1 MKIFKNIKN
10 LEVYKFGLI
19 SPVLHGRQEKQNEYF
34 RKLSK
39 EGVEIPPG
47 SGDVYYLKPTTF
59 KRWLREFRN
68 EGLEGLMAKVRSDKG
83 KYRKITPVVLKAIE
97 EINKDTGAVSV
108 SDLYRKLI
116 IKGYMTPS
124 DLSLETL
131 RRLVIHHGLLK
142 QIKDRKQRKKFEK
155 EFFNDLWMVDF
166 KEGKS
171 VRHGKTLR
179 RTYFCGIIDDA
190 SRILVGYEWGFYQDT
205 TLFARSFKKAISI
218 YGIPKILY
226 CDQAKVFRSQYIMQI
241 CARLGISLVNAPP
254 YSPESKAKIERFNR
268 TIQQMFYPLIKDF
281 HAIDIDQLNQL
292 FDKFIR
298 EIYHLKP
305 HAGLEK
311 SESPMKKL
319 HRLLGKTKIQRIND
333 EQLEQFFLCAMKRKV
348 RLDGTITVKNTYY
361 EVDMK
366 YAGEYVDVR
375 FPVDNPDRLFLFDNN
390 NNNNKLCKELK
401 PVDLVRNANPPH
413 VSTSYSKLSNP
424 PKKEKG
430 KVR

>member
-19 SPVLHGRQEKQNEYF
+19 SPVLHGREDKQNQYF
-34 RKLSK
+34 SKLSE

-47 SGDVYYLKPTTF
+47 SGNVYYLKPTTF
-59 KRWLREFRN
+59 KRWLRKFKD
-68 EGLEGLMAKVRSDKG
+68 EGLEGLKAKIRSDKG
-83 KYRKITPVVLKAIE
+83 KYRKITPAVLKAIE
-97 EINKDTGAVSV
+97 KINKDTGAVSV

-116 IKGYMTPS
+116 INGHVTPS

-131 RRLVIHHGLLK
+131 RKLVIDNDLLK
-142 QIKDRKQRKKFEK
+142 KIKDRKQRKKFEK
-155 EFFNDLWMVDF
+155 AFFNELWMVDF

-190 SRILVGYEWGFYQDT
+190 SRVLVGYEWGFYQDT
-205 TLFARSFKKAISI
+205 TLFAKTFKKAVLI

-226 CDQAKVFRSQYIMQI
+226 CDQAKVFRSHYIMQI

-319 HRLLGKTKIQRIND
+319 QRLLGETKIQRIND
-333 EQLEQFFLCAMKRKV
+333 EQLEQFFLCSMKRKV
-348 RLDGTITVKNTYY
+348 RLDGTITVKNIYY

-366 YAGEYVDVR
+366 YAGEFVEVR
-375 FPVDNPDRLFLFDNN
+375 FPVDNPNRLFLFDSNN
-390 NNNNKLCKELK
+390 DRLCKELK
-401 PVDLVRNANPPH
+401 PADLVRNANPPH
-413 VSTSYSKLSNP
+413 VSTSYSKLSSF
-424 PKKEKG
+424 PKNENEK
-430 KVR
+430 

>member
-190 SRILVGYEWGFYQDT
+190 SRILVGYEWGFY
-205 TLFARSFKKAISI
+205 R
-218 YGIPKILY
+218 YNRY
-226 CDQAKVFRSQYIMQI
+226 
-241 CARLGISLVNAPP
+241 NALCPIFQK
-254 YSPESKAKIERFNR
+254 S
-268 TIQQMFYPLIKDF
+268 
-281 HAIDIDQLNQL
+281 HIDLWN
-292 FDKFIR
+292 
-298 EIYHLKP
+298 
-305 HAGLEK
+305 
-311 SESPMKKL
+311 S
-319 HRLLGKTKIQRIND
+319 
-333 EQLEQFFLCAMKRKV
+333 
-348 RLDGTITVKNTYY
+348 
-361 EVDMK
+361 
-366 YAGEYVDVR
+366 
-375 FPVDNPDRLFLFDNN
+375 
-390 NNNNKLCKELK
+390 
-401 PVDLVRNANPPH
+401 
-413 VSTSYSKLSNP
+413 
-424 PKKEKG
+424 
-430 KVR
+430 